1 MSARRVAITG
11 IGMISPYGGSVSDFF
26 DHLVRGVS
34 GVSFMETDDVP
45 QPLATPFVLCR
56 GFESEKALGKPL
68 SMMMERFSQ
77 MALASAF
84 SAWEDAGFDRKV
96 DAVGLDERQDWGCMW
111 GTALGGISAFE
122 RGCKNLWLH
131 GRERLSPL
139 SVVLGMHNA
148 ANSHIS
154 IQLALG
160 GVSVSHNVA
169 CASSSIAIG
178 EAFRR
183 VRSGES
189 AVMLAGGSDVSQ
201 CYGIVKAWEAMRI
214 MALGDQVTSPSACR
228 PFAADR
234 RGLVLG
240 EGAAALVL
248 EDWDHAVRRGAHIHA
263 ELVGYGNSSD
273 RDHLVRPNSSG
284 QVRAVH
290 AALKDGAIALDEVGY
305 VNAHGTAT
313 AEGDPIEINA
323 LKEVFGDLAPHL
335 PVSATKSMHG
345 HLLGAAGA
353 IEAVVTILALREQAI
368 PPTAN
373 LAAGGIDPTC
383 EGVDHVLSGRKNVP
397 LKVALS
403 NSFAFGGS
411 NAVLAFRAAPV
422 LINTKSPCRN
432 H

>member
-1 MSARRVAITG
+1 MSERRVAITG
-11 IGMISPYGGSVSDFF
+11 IGMVSPFGGSVADFF
-26 DHLVRGVS
+26 ERLIQGESAVRYLL
-34 GVSFMETDDVP
+34 TDDLP
-45 QPLATPFVLCR
+45 KPLSTPFVLCQ
-56 GFESEKALGKPL
+56 GFASEQVLGKPL

-77 MALASAF
+77 MALASALD
-84 SAWEDAGFDRKV
+84 AWKDAGFKKPADSP
-96 DAVGLDERQDWGCMW
+96 DCLEQDNWGCMW

-122 RGCKNLWLH
+122 RGCRNLWLH
-131 GRERLSPL
+131 GREKISPL

-154 IQLALG
+154 IQLGLG
-160 GVSVSHNVA
+160 GVSTSHNAA

-183 VRSGES
+183 IRSGS
-189 AVMLAGGSDVSQ
+189 STVMLAGGSDVSQ
-201 CYGIVKAWEAMRI
+201 CYGIVKAWEAMRV
-214 MALGDQVTSPSACR
+214 MALGDEASSSSACR

-248 EDWDHAVRRGAHIHA
+248 EDWAHAVERGAFIHA
-263 ELVGYGNSSD
+263 EMVGYGCSSD
-273 RDHLVRPNSSG
+273 RTHLVRPEPAG
-284 QVRAVH
+284 QVRAMR
-290 AALKDGAIALDEVGY
+290 AALKEGAVAPEEVGY

-313 AEGDPIEINA
+313 AEGDPLEINA
-323 LKEVFGDLAPHL
+323 IKTVFGECAAHL

-353 IEAVVTILALREQAI
+353 IEAVVTILALREKAI
-368 PPTAN
+368 PPTAH
-373 LAAGGIDPTC
+373 LAAGGIAPDC
-383 EGVDHVLSGRKNVP
+383 EGVDHVLSGRRQVP

-411 NAVLAFRAAPV
+411 NAVLAFRSTAA
-422 LINTKSPCRN
+422 
-432 H
+432 